1 MSIESVDL
9 ERALESATYAQQMLR
24 SGKVSTEQKGQLVA
38 KWGAENVNKWL
49 SVDTT
54 EYQIDDADYDA
65 SKLAGK
71 ESAKQ
76 TTGYDGGKNYG
87 STVDATMAAAQV
99 ASTITFAANTAGGVF
114 ATTNLAAGYQAA
126 QAATETTE
134 ATAASG
140 TKGIGKASAYAAA
153 ILCIATAAKYW
164 LQNPNKEQVDA
175 ANHLKENELPEAQGS
190 LNEAQGLMEDASEEV
205 AELTEEAEK
214 TNEDA
219 NDKIEEN
226 KTLFDF
232 YKQQYDALK
241 AKKESG
247 EALTP
252 DEQALMKQLAPL
264 MEDLNEDIT
273 TTSEDTSDQ
282 VNDLNDEIGEYQ
294 EVYDESA
301 ETIAEVEGVT
311 DFAEGFDENTRTM
324 CYVEGASQTLNALS
338 GGYAAAKLMAGGPWQ
353 WALAIATGVAAA
365 SSTVAAGQQFQRAGQ
380 VSDEIDLRRETQD
393 LGTTT
398 NDMYDE
404 ELENYATNIEVVE
417 DLELEI
423 PEDMEVPTDSAGGEA
438 SMMSMAAGGSEGEK
452 GQTTPLGTTKKEES
466 LKTVGNEGADGTD
479 VTNDK
484 DKNGDDKKKIEE

>member
-71 ESAKQ
+71 EAAKES
-76 TTGYDGGKNYG
+76 TGYDGKGG
-87 STVDATMAAAQV
+87 STASAVGSAIGAGASAVGALAPSVLGGGIECAGNFLTTGSCSLSGAGSTLSETAKGAKNLGAYATVILAAAV
-99 ASTITFAANTAGGVF
+99 
-114 ATTNLAAGYQAA
+114 
-126 QAATETTE
+126 
-134 ATAASG
+134 
-140 TKGIGKASAYAAA
+140 
-153 ILCIATAAKYW
+153 AAKYW
-164 LQNPNKEQVDA
+164 ISNHNKDEHEA

-205 AELTEEAEK
+205 AELTEEAEAV
-214 TNEDA
+214 NEDA

-247 EALTP
+247 EVLTP

-264 MEDLNEDIT
+264 MEGLNEDIT

-311 DFAEGFDENTRTM
+311 DFAEGFDEKSRTLM
-324 CYVEGASQTLNALS
+324 YVEGASQGVNAASATRAAIMLS
-338 GGYAAAKLMAGGPWQ
+338 SGGPWNWAFAAIGYAAAASSG
-353 WALAIATGVAAA
+353 IATG
-365 SSTVAAGQQFQRAGQ
+365 QQFSWAGDM
-380 VSDEIDLRRETQD
+380 SKEIDLRRETQD

-423 PEDMEVPTDSAGGEA
+423 PEDLEVPSDDAGAGA
-438 SMMSMAAGGSEGEK
+438 SMMTMAADAGQTEEQ
-452 GQTTPLGTTKKEES
+452 GQTTPMGTQVNEDKSQSQTRGNDNTKGAGEE
-466 LKTVGNEGADGTD
+466 N
-479 VTNDK
+479 
-484 DKNGDDKKKIEE
+484 KNGDDKKKIEE

>member
-24 SGKVSTEQKGQLVA
+24 SGKVSTEQKGQLAA

-76 TTGYDGGKNYG
+76 TTGYDGEGG
-87 STVDATMAAAQV
+87 STASAVGSAVGATGAAVGALAPNMMGNLAHNVVGESLTKSLSLKKGVGETGVHKQLGAYATVILAAAV
-99 ASTITFAANTAGGVF
+99 
-114 ATTNLAAGYQAA
+114 
-126 QAATETTE
+126 
-134 ATAASG
+134 
-140 TKGIGKASAYAAA
+140 
-153 ILCIATAAKYW
+153 AAKYW
-164 LQNPNKEQVDA
+164 ISNHNKDEHEA

-264 MEDLNEDIT
+264 MEGLNEDIT

-311 DFAEGFDENTRTM
+311 DFAEGFDEQSRTLM
-324 CYVEGASQTLNALS
+324 YVEGASQGVNAASATRAAITLSAS
-338 GGYAAAKLMAGGPWQ
+338 GWWNWAFAAVGYAAA
-353 WALAIATGVAAA
+353 A
-365 SSTVAAGQQFQRAGQ
+365 SSAGAATQQFAWAGDM
-380 VSDEIDLRRETQD
+380 SKEIDVRRETQD

-404 ELENYATNIEVVE
+404 ELENYATNIDVVE

-438 SMMSMAAGGSEGEK
+438 SMMSMAVEGSEGEK

-466 LKTVGNEGADGTD
+466 PKTGGNQGTDGTD

>member
-24 SGKVSTEQKGQLVA
+24 SGKVSTEQKGQLAA

-76 TTGYDGGKNYG
+76 STGYDGEGG
-87 STVDATMAAAQV
+87 STASAVGSAIGAGASAVGALAPSVLGGGIECAGNFLTTGSRSLSGAGSTLSETAKGAKNLGAYATVILAAAV
-99 ASTITFAANTAGGVF
+99 
-114 ATTNLAAGYQAA
+114 
-126 QAATETTE
+126 
-134 ATAASG
+134 
-140 TKGIGKASAYAAA
+140 
-153 ILCIATAAKYW
+153 AAKYW
-164 LQNPNKEQVDA
+164 ISNHNKDEHEA

-205 AELTEEAEK
+205 AELTEEAEAV
-214 TNEDA
+214 NEDA
-219 NDKIEEN
+219 NEKIEEN

-264 MEDLNEDIT
+264 MEGLNEDIT

-311 DFAEGFDENTRTM
+311 DFAEGFDEKSRTLM
-324 CYVEGASQTLNALS
+324 YVEGASQGVNAASATRAAIMLS
-338 GGYAAAKLMAGGPWQ
+338 SGGPWNWAFAAVGYAAA
-353 WALAIATGVAAA
+353 A
-365 SSTVAAGQQFQRAGQ
+365 SSAGAATQQFAWAGDM
-380 VSDEIDLRRETQD
+380 SKEIDLRSETQD

-438 SMMSMAAGGSEGEK
+438 SMMSMAAEGSEGEK
-452 GQTTPLGTTKKEES
+452 GQTTPLGTTKKEEAP
-466 LKTVGNEGADGTD
+466 KTGGNEGADGTD
-479 VTNDK
+479 ITNDK
-484 DKNGDDKKKIEE
+484 GKNGDDKKKIEE